1 MRHGSTTL
9 LALVPALALASTQ
22 EAGAPL
28 EELSSG
34 TAAMPEV
41 RVSGD
46 VRLLAG
52 VDTGFQPRRADGL
65 SEHVVD
71 GWGRASL
78 VTDVKLSPTLRA
90 VVEGRAFWRGGA
102 EKGFERAKSSFEPYL
117 GEAFLDVY
125 TKWVDVRVGQQ
136 TLAFGANTFFAPS
149 DLLNPRDLR
158 QGFVVLE
165 PDDLKLPVFAARA
178 IATVGPLTVT
188 GVWAPFFAPNRYDVF
203 GQDMAALQP
212 PLGVAV
218 PLSVKPSV
226 EDWLQPRLLE
236 TERPGLP
243 GDLGLRVTGD
253 VGRVKLGGSWVWANE
268 KLPQVTIDPELDAL
282 WRAQQRGE
290 PADTALLLSLQE
302 RVRSGESLVTGRY
315 ARQHVVA
322 AEASTL
328 VGPAQLD
335 VDVGFSPSRTFYG
348 DRLRPLRKPA
358 ATWVVGVSQA
368 EESELFYSVT
378 YTGLAV
384 PRVGE
389 QELLFLLEPGT
400 ARGREHTAFLHLLV
414 GDVRYSL
421 LGGRLEVGLR
431 GAFEPIQRSFLV
443 APRVE
448 WRVDER
454 VHLGLAA
461 EVYGGPSYSPFGYFG
476 RNDQVLASLRVM
488 L

>member
-1 MRHGSTTL
+1 
-9 LALVPALALASTQ
+9 VPALALASTQ
-22 EAGAPL
+22 EAGAAL

-34 TAAMPEV
+34 AAAVPEV
-41 RVSGD
+41 RVSGE

-52 VDTGFQPRRADGL
+52 VDTGFEPRREDGL

-102 EKGFERAKSSFEPYL
+102 EKSLERAKSSFEPSL

-136 TLAFGANTFFAPS
+136 TLAFGANPFFAPS

-158 QGFVVLE
+158 QGFVQLE
-165 PDDLKLPVFAARA
+165 PEDLKLPVFAARA
-178 IATVGPLTVT
+178 LATVGPLTVT

-203 GQDMAALQP
+203 GQDLAALQP

-268 KLPQVTIDPELDAL
+268 KLPQVTVDPELDAL
-282 WRAQQRGE
+282 LRAQQRGE
-290 PADTALLLSLQE
+290 PADTALVLSLQE
-302 RVRSGESLVTGRY
+302 RVRAGESLLTGRY

-368 EESELFYSVT
+368 EESDLFYSVS

-384 PRVGE
+384 PRVGA

-448 WRVDER
+448 WRVSER
-454 VHLGLAA
+454 VHLGLSA
-461 EVYGGPSYSPFGYFG
+461 EVNGGPSYSPFGYFN